1 MSSEGLVARLNQI
14 WRDGDHERLC
24 QGREYS
30 CTCGFDNRTEATAK
44 EAADRISALEAEV
57 ERLKR
62 EVEVWREGWE
72 DDGRDVRYFSKAMS
86 AQQRPEDLCAKLKL
100 AQTTINFVRRWA
112 VEKEGNGTSA
122 EERLSVIANHPGIA
136 LHSIRED

>member
-1 MSSEGLVARLNQI
+1 MSSEGEGLV
-14 WRDGDHERLC
+14 ERLRARRNVNMAW
-24 QGREYS
+24 GDDALAAVDAEINL
-30 CTCGFDNRTEATAK
+30 GL

-57 ERLKR
+57 ERLTR

-86 AQQRPEDLCAKLKL
+86 AQQRSEDLCAKLKL